1 MIKLGFAAQRGF
13 TLIEVLVSLLIFT
26 VGLLGYGLLQH
37 RSQAQ
42 LFKLEQRL
50 VGLHWV
56 NNTVNQIVSTQVR
69 QSTSGRPVEG
79 LIGGLG
85 CVQWNQASR
94 TYHITLVWQEP
105 SATQVSTC
113 NQTSLAG
120 IATGSVI
127 SRSITVADLNWME
140 P

>member
-1 MIKLGFAAQRGF
+1 MIRSMLVVQRGF

-56 NNTVNQIVSTQVR
+56 NNTVNRMVSLQDP
-69 QSTSGRPVEG
+69 QSTSDISVEG

-85 CVQWNQASR
+85 CVRWDQASS
-94 TYHITLVWQEP
+94 TYHVTLVWQGL

-113 NQTSLAG
+113 NQISLAG